1 MFRHKPERL
10 TFKQRKRNMAAQIQ
24 PALTILRRNEVQART
39 KLSRSTIYARIKNG
53 TFPAPVP
60 LGPKAV
66 GWIESEI
73 DSFLAD
79 CIAQR
84 NSKAA

>member
-1 MFRHKPERL
+1 
-10 TFKQRKRNMAAQIQ
+10 MAAQIQ
-24 PALTILRRNEVQART
+24 SALSILRRKEVEART

-60 LGPKAV
+60 LGPKSV

-73 DSFLAD
+73 DSFLAGCVAVRD
-79 CIAQR
+79 

>member
-1 MFRHKPERL
+1 
-10 TFKQRKRNMAAQIQ
+10 MAAQIQ
-24 PALTILRRNEVQART
+24 STLAILRRKEVEART

-60 LGPKAV
+60 LGPKSV

-79 CIAQR
+79 CMAMR
-84 NSKAA
+84 DGKAA